1 MSPTITKSQ
10 EYYQDQANPSPGTA
24 IEPSASAIA
33 QGFAQGPNSSPLP
46 KAFQPL
52 TIRGSTIKNRIW
64 VSPMCMYSS
73 EDGFATDFHHAH
85 YSQFAMRGAGL
96 VMVEASGVL
105 PEGRITPNCLGIW
118 KDEHTVNLSRIV
130 NHAHKYGAIMG
141 IQLAHSG
148 RKGSTIPL
156 HLYGTRNTLY
166 ATESEGGWPDNVYG
180 PSPIAYDDQHYTPRE
195 MTIADINAAQQAFAD
210 AAMRADQAGFD
221 VIELHGAHGYLIFE
235 FLSPLSNHRTD
246 EYGGS
251 FDNRVRFLIEI
262 IRKVRHVWPQE
273 KPLFVRVS
281 ATDWV
286 EGGWTGEDTVALAK
300 IMSVEGVDLID
311 CSTAGNDPRQNI
323 PAAPGFQVPF
333 ATAVKKQVPGILTG
347 TVGVITKPSQVNE
360 ITEEGKADVVFVAR
374 EFLRN
379 PSFVLSAAHELG
391 VYVKW
396 ANQYERGQLKTK
408 HSFA

>member
-1 MSPTITKSQ
+1 MSPTITKSH
-10 EYYQDQANPSPGTA
+10 EYYQDQVNLSPGTA

-33 QGFAQGPNSSPLP
+33 QGFAQGPNPIPLP

-64 VSPMCMYSS
+64 VSPMCTYSS
-73 EDGFATDFHHAH
+73 EDGFATDFHLAH
-85 YSQFAMRGAGL
+85 YSQYAMHGAGL
-96 VMVEASGVL
+96 IVVEASGVL

-118 KDEHTVNLSRIV
+118 KDEHIGNLSRIV
-130 NHAHKYGAIMG
+130 NHAHKYGAVMG
-141 IQLAHSG
+141 IQLGHSG
-148 RKGSTIPL
+148 RKGSTIPM
-156 HLYGTRNTLY
+156 HLYGTRTTFHS
-166 ATESEGGWPDNVYG
+166 AESEGGWPNNVYG

-210 AAMRADQAGFD
+210 AAVRADQAGFD
-221 VIELHGAHGYLIFE
+221 VIELHSAHGYLLFE
-235 FLSPLSNHRTD
+235 FLSPLSNQRTD
-246 EYGGS
+246 KYGGS
-251 FDNRVRFLIEI
+251 FDNRVRFLVET
-262 IRKVRHVWPQE
+262 IRKVRQVWPQE
-273 KPLFVRVS
+273 KPLFVRIS

-360 ITEEGKADVVFVAR
+360 ITEEGKADAVFVAR

-408 HSFA
+408 HSYA